1 LWLKNQFR
9 HIYIK
14 EKLMDRNEKFRRR
27 LENKLNQTLNKGSSK
42 FDPTPYVNI
51 LMDNIH
57 WEEEDEEEIEDS
69 LEALNHNPDLD
80 FILGRSSLLNMAQK
94 QMVVKELQ
102 HRLTAIFEFDPLPFA
117 NELVEIWDTMAF
129 EKYKIVDEDGD
140 VSFDFST
147 FHKKNNFTKEQ
158 QSLVEDYF
166 FEQIGNEDEDEYNL
180 SVAKGNVRAVSD
192 MKAEKV
198 GLVIVLLLVVIFVIT
213 PSFFI
218 PNYLQNIGWLAP
230 TAGWFMKIA
239 VGIMSAIAL
248 FFIGIKLLN
257 LVAKHIFKIDN

>member
-1 LWLKNQFR
+1 
-9 HIYIK
+9 
-14 EKLMDRNEKFRRR
+14 MDRNEQFRKR
-27 LENKLNQTLNKGSSK
+27 LEKKLNQTLDKESRK

-51 LMDNIH
+51 LMNEVH
-57 WEEEDEEEIEDS
+57 WENEDEEEIEDS
-69 LEALNHNPDLD
+69 IDAINTNPDLD
-80 FILGRSSLLNMAQK
+80 FILGRSSLLSNVQK
-94 QMVVKELQ
+94 EMVVKAFQ

-166 FEQIGNEDEDEYNL
+166 FEQIGYEDEDEYNL
-180 SVAKGNVRAVSD
+180 GLQ
-192 MKAEKV
+192 KANDQIIADKKSQ
-198 GLVIVLLLVVIFVIT
+198 LIYHVIALLLIVIFVIT

-218 PNYLQNIGWLAP
+218 PNYLQSIGWLAP

-239 VGIMSAIAL
+239 VGIMSLIAL
-248 FFIGIKLLN
+248 LFIGTKLLN
-257 LVAKHIFKIDN
+257 FVAKYVFKLDN